1 MTKPRLLLDCDGVL
15 SNFMGSALQVVAS
28 LGSFEVPD
36 HHLLS
41 IEDALPADVAAEYL
55 RRVTARGFC
64 SSLLPYPGAQD
75 ALRELRELAEVVIVT
90 ASFGQ
95 CPTWAWER
103 TAWLGD
109 HFGIEPG
116 DVVHAGRKHRV
127 GGDVFV
133 DDHPKHVSAWM
144 DAHPFGIA
152 MLWDRAYNR
161 DAQMARASSWATVL
175 TVVRAK
181 ARGEM

>member
-1 MTKPRLLLDCDGVL
+1 VKPTLLIDCDGVL
-15 SNFMGSALQVVAS
+15 SDFITPALAVVAS
-28 LGSFEVPD
+28 LGDYEVPD
-36 HHLLS
+36 TELLK
-41 IEDALPADVAAEYL
+41 IEHVLPEDVGAEYM
-55 RRVTARGFC
+55 RRVTTRGFC

-75 ALRELRELAEVVIVT
+75 AVRELRELAEVVIVT

-103 TAWLGD
+103 TTWLAD

-127 GGDVFV
+127 VGDVFV
-133 DDHPKHVSAWM
+133 DDHPKHVAAWAQ
-144 DAHPFGIA
+144 AHPRGTPL
-152 MLWDRAYNR
+152 LWDRAYNR
-161 DAQMARASSWATVL
+161 DSALPRTSSWSTVL

-181 ARGEM
+181 ARREL